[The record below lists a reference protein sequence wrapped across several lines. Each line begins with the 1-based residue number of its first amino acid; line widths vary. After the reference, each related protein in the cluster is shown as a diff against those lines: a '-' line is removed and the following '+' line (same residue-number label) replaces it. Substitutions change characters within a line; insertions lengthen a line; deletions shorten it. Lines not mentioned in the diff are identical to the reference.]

1 MNLSYPAVIHRED
14 DSYWIEFPDLDGCHT
29 FADTLEDVFDEARE
43 VLGAYCSALLDEGKG
58 LPVASDISS
67 IERGNDGDV
76 LAVVEAA
83 NSR

>member
-43 VLGAYCSALLDEGKG
+43 VLGEYCSALLDEGKG

-67 IERGNDGDV
+67 IERGTDGDILTV
-76 LAVVEAA
+76 IEISTA
-83 NSR
+83 R

>member
-43 VLGAYCSALLDEGKG
+43 ALGAYCSALLDEGKE
-58 LPVASDISS
+58 LPMASDISL
-67 IERGNDGDV
+67 IERGNNGDI
-76 LAVVEAA
+76 LAVIEI
-83 NSR
+83 STTR

>member
-43 VLGAYCSALLDEGKG
+43 ALGAYCSALLDEGKE
-58 LPVASDISS
+58 LPMASDISS
-67 IERGNDGDV
+67 IERGNDGDILTV
-76 LAVVEAA
+76 IEISTA
-83 NSR
+83 R

>member
-43 VLGAYCSALLDEGKG
+43 VLGAYCSALVGEGKV
-58 LPVASDISS
+58 LPMPSDISL

-76 LAVVEAA
+76 PAVVEVA

>member
-43 VLGAYCSALLDEGKG
+43 AFGVYCSALLDEGKE
-58 LPVASDISS
+58 LPVASDISL
-67 IERGNDGDV
+67 IERGNDGDILTV
-76 LAVVEAA
+76 IEVA
-83 NSR
+83 NV

>member
-43 VLGAYCSALLDEGKG
+43 ALGAYCSALLDEGKG

-67 IERGNDGDV
+67 IERGNDGDILTV
-76 LAVVEAA
+76 IEISTA
-83 NSR
+83 R

>member
-1 MNLSYPAVIHRED
+1 MNLSYPAVIHHEG

-29 FADTLEDVFDEARE
+29 FAGTLEDVFDEAKE
-43 VLGAYCSALLDEGKG
+43 GLSAYCSALLNEGKR
-58 LPVASDISS
+58 LPAASDISL

>member
-43 VLGAYCSALLDEGKG
+43 ALGAYCSALVGEGKV
-58 LPVASDISS
+58 LPMPSDISL

-76 LAVVEAA
+76 LAVVEVA